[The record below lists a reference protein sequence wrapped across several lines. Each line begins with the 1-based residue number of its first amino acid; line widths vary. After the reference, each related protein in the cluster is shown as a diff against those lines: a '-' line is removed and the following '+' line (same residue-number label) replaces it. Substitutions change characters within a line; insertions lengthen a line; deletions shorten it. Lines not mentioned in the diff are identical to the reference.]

1 MPFVL
6 ELQCNLVA
14 LSSIHWVEI
23 SAEVIRNGCLGLLL
37 SFEGV
42 SLQYKSQLGK
52 IKEDAQE
59 VMEAAKRREGL
70 EFVDVDVASLK
81 PKL

>member
-1 MPFVL
+1 MARAL
-6 ELQCNLVA
+6 TELVCMV
-14 LSSIHWVEI
+14 
-23 SAEVIRNGCLGLLL
+23 
-37 SFEGV
+37 
-42 SLQYKSQLGK
+42 LQYKSQLSK
-52 IKEDAQE
+52 VKEDAQE

>member
-1 MPFVL
+1 M
-6 ELQCNLVA
+6 
-14 LSSIHWVEI
+14 WK
-23 SAEVIRNGCLGLLL
+23 GCSGPLL
-37 SFEGV
+37 SFV
-42 SLQYKSQLGK
+42 CVFLQYKSQLGK